1 VAKIILIYM
10 MHNIYLNKIVL
21 KNNLTL
27 LKTTNMHKILILL
40 LLIFLVNIN
49 LFSQNSELDQHRFID
64 DVRFGGGINIGVG
77 NNYSTFSISP
87 SAIYD
92 FSDKF
97 SAGLS
102 ATYVYVKN
110 KSTVSR
116 TTNIYGGSVLALYKP
131 IRNMQFSTEFEQ
143 LKINQNIAFL
153 NDADLWQSALYIGA
167 EYVTGN
173 ISMGLRYDVL
183 FDKATNII
191 YSSAL
196 SPIFRVY
203 F

>member
-1 VAKIILIYM
+1 

-49 LFSQNSELDQHRFID
+49 LFSQNSELDRHRFID
-64 DVRFGGGINIGVG
+64 DVRFGGGINIGAG

>member
-1 VAKIILIYM
+1 
-10 MHNIYLNKIVL
+10 
-21 KNNLTL
+21 
-27 LKTTNMHKILILL
+27 MHKILILL

-49 LFSQNSELDQHRFID
+49 LFSQNSELDRHRFID
-64 DVRFGGGINIGVG
+64 DVRFGGGINIGAG

>member
-183 FDKATNII
+183 FDKTTNII

>member
-1 VAKIILIYM
+1 MQKII
-10 MHNIYLNKIVL
+10 
-21 KNNLTL
+21 
-27 LKTTNMHKILILL
+27 ILL
-40 LLIFLVNIN
+40 TVFIFSSFN
-49 LFSQNSELDQHRFID
+49 LFSQNSDLDKHRFID
-64 DVRFGGGINIGVG
+64 DVRFGGGINMGTG
-77 NNYSTFSISP
+77 SSYTSFSISP

-92 FSDKF
+92 FSNEF

-102 ATYVYVKN
+102 LTYVYVKN
-110 KSTVSR
+110 KSFANS

-131 IRNMQFSTEFEQ
+131 INNLQFSTEFEQ
-143 LKINQNIAFL
+143 LKIDQKYAFV
-153 NDADLWQSALYIGA
+153 NNSDLWQSALYIGA

-183 FDKATNII
+183 FDENTNVI

>member
-1 VAKIILIYM
+1 M
-10 MHNIYLNKIVL
+10 R
-21 KNNLTL
+21 
-27 LKTTNMHKILILL
+27 KILILHTFIL
-40 LLIFLVNIN
+40 FVNLN
-49 LFSQNSELDQHRFID
+49 LTGQNSDLEQHRFID

-77 NNYSTFSISP
+77 NSYSTFSISP
-87 SAIYD
+87 SVLYG
-92 FSDKF
+92 FSNEF

-102 ATYVYVKN
+102 FKYVYVKN
-110 KSTVSR
+110 KSTINS
-116 TTNIYGGSVLALYKP
+116 TTNIYGGSILALYKP
-131 IRNMQFSTEFEQ
+131 MNTIQFSTEFEQ
-143 LKINQNIAFL
+143 LKIDQKYASDFGSN
-153 NDADLWQSALYIGA
+153 LWQPALYIGA

-183 FDKATNII
+183 FDKTTNVI

>member
-1 VAKIILIYM
+1 M
-10 MHNIYLNKIVL
+10 QKIVQ

-40 LLIFLVNIN
+40 SLLFLVNIN
-49 LFSQNSELDQHRFID
+49 LSSQNSDLEPHRFID

-77 NNYSTFSISP
+77 NTYSTFSISP

-92 FSDKF
+92 FSNEF

-110 KSTVSR
+110 KSTVNS
-116 TTNIYGGSVLALYKP
+116 TTNIYGGSILALYKP
-131 IRNMQFSTEFEQ
+131 INNMQFSTEFEQ
-143 LKINQNIAFL
+143 LKIDQKYAFV
-153 NDADLWQSALYIGA
+153 NDSDLWQSALYIGA

-183 FDKATNII
+183 FDKTTNVIS
-191 YSSAL
+191 SSAL
-196 SPIFRVY
+196 SPVFRVY

>member
-1 VAKIILIYM
+1 M
-10 MHNIYLNKIVL
+10 R
-21 KNNLTL
+21 
-27 LKTTNMHKILILL
+27 KILILHTF
-40 LLIFLVNIN
+40 IFFVNLN
-49 LFSQNSELDQHRFID
+49 LTGQNSDLEQHRFID

-77 NNYSTFSISP
+77 NSYSTFSISP
-87 SAIYD
+87 SVLYD
-92 FSDKF
+92 FSNEF

-102 ATYVYVKN
+102 FKYVYVKN
-110 KSTVSR
+110 KSTINS
-116 TTNIYGGSVLALYKP
+116 TTNIYGGSILALYKP
-131 IRNMQFSTEFEQ
+131 MNTIQFSTEFEQ
-143 LKINQNIAFL
+143 LKIDQKYASDFGF
-153 NDADLWQSALYIGA
+153 DLWQPALYIGA

-183 FDKATNII
+183 FDKTTNVI

>member
-1 VAKIILIYM
+1 MRNLISLCFILFACTGLY
-10 MHNIYLNKIVL
+10 
-21 KNNLTL
+21 
-27 LKTTNMHKILILL
+27 
-40 LLIFLVNIN
+40 
-49 LFSQNSELDQHRFID
+49 SQNLDQPTPFKDH
-64 DVRFGGGINIGVG
+64 VRFGGSMNIGFG
-77 NNYSTFSISP
+77 KSYSTIALSP

-92 FSDKF
+92 FSNSF

-110 KSTVSR
+110 KSTVHT
-116 TTNIYGGSVLALYKP
+116 TTNMLGGSILALLRPTNAIQLSAEY
-131 IRNMQFSTEFEQ
+131 EQ
-143 LKINQNIAFL
+143 LKINRKIKFE
-153 NDADLWQSALYIGA
+153 DDLDMWQPALYFGL

-173 ISMGLRYDVL
+173 LAMGLRYDVL
-183 FDKATNII
+183 FDENENLI

>member
-1 VAKIILIYM
+1 M
-10 MHNIYLNKIVL
+10 MHNIYFNKLVI
-21 KNNLTL
+21 KINLTL
-27 LKTTNMHKILILL
+27 VKITNMHKILILL
-40 LLIFLVNIN
+40 SLIFLVNIN
-49 LFSQNSELDQHRFID
+49 LFSQNSDLDQHRFMD

-87 SAIYD
+87 SVIYD
-92 FSDKF
+92 FSNEF

-102 ATYVYVKN
+102 ATYVYVKD
-110 KSTVSR
+110 KSIVNS
-116 TTNIYGGSVLALYKP
+116 TTNIYGGSILAFYKP
-131 IRNMQFSTEFEQ
+131 IKNMQFSTEFEQ
-143 LKINQNIAFL
+143 LKIDQKYAFV
-153 NDADLWQSALYIGA
+153 NDSDLWQSALYIGA

-183 FDKATNII
+183 FDKTTNVI

-196 SPIFRVY
+196 SPVFRVY

>member
-1 VAKIILIYM
+1 
-10 MHNIYLNKIVL
+10 
-21 KNNLTL
+21 
-27 LKTTNMHKILILL
+27 MHKIKILL
-40 LLIFLVNIN
+40 LLIIFVNIN
-49 LFSQNSELDQHRFID
+49 LFGQNSDLEQHRFMD

-77 NNYSTFSISP
+77 SSYSTFAISP

-92 FSDKF
+92 FSDTF

-102 ATYVYVKN
+102 FTYVYVKT
-110 KSTVSR
+110 KSTINS
-116 TTNIYGGSVLALYKP
+116 TTNHYGGSVLALYKP
-131 IRNMQFSTEFEQ
+131 INNLQFATEFEQ
-143 LKINQNIAFL
+143 LKVNQKYATTNETDSDQ
-153 NDADLWQSALYIGA
+153 NALYIGA

-183 FDKATNII
+183 FDKTTNVI

-196 SPIFRVY
+196 TPVFRVY

>member
-1 VAKIILIYM
+1 
-10 MHNIYLNKIVL
+10 
-21 KNNLTL
+21 
-27 LKTTNMHKILILL
+27 
-40 LLIFLVNIN
+40 
-49 LFSQNSELDQHRFID
+49 
-64 DVRFGGGINIGVG
+64 
-77 NNYSTFSISP
+77 
-87 SAIYD
+87 
-92 FSDKF
+92 
-97 SAGLS
+97 
-102 ATYVYVKN
+102 
-110 KSTVSR
+110 
-116 TTNIYGGSVLALYKP
+116 
-131 IRNMQFSTEFEQ
+131 MQFSTEFEQ

>member
-1 VAKIILIYM
+1 

-87 SAIYD
+87 SALYD